1 MDAFEQQIA
10 ELQRRQQMAQQAT
23 GFNAP
28 QGKMVSGRYVKANP
42 LEYLAEALRGA
53 GQSRDSVMA
62 GEEMGA
68 LQDKRQKA
76 IADALRGFQSE
87 LNPSQAGT
95 GQTGMVNDALPP
107 KMQIGAQ
114 AQLPPRQPNMQ
125 AAFGHLMN
133 SNIGSLQSAGMTGML
148 SNAQEQAKLAQAQA
162 LHQQHMKILEQT
174 KGNPQ
179 AAAVAGVPD
188 ATIKSFYE
196 AKNYGRDKVKYEN
209 AGGSLIPVTEYGQ
222 PTNVPSIPMT
232 GNPFKDL
239 LVAGPD
245 GKPMVNQPMFNAK
258 NSLAKSGA
266 TRVDVDAR
274 NYNTQESEQSKVHG
288 KTLGDMRAEITKSGF
303 DAPRKLAQIE
313 RMQTLIGGMDAGG
326 KAAPVLA
333 DIASFANSLGIK
345 IDPKLGAKE
354 AAQALAMK
362 MASELKQPGTGP
374 MTDKDFENFVKQ
386 VPDLSKTPAGRQ
398 QIMTT
403 MKAALQRDMEA
414 AKFQRE
420 YAKANKGVIDDN
432 FFEVLADFYVKNPV
446 VTPALPATNA
456 RGQAMP
462 QGFRVIP

>member
-10 ELQRRQQMAQQAT
+10 ELQRRRQVGAQGA

-87 LNPSQAGT
+87 LNPSQSGT

-107 KMQIGAQ
+107 EMRIGAQ

-133 SNIGSLQSAGMTGML
+133 SNIGSLQSAGMSGML
-148 SNAQEQAKLAQAQA
+148 SNAQEQAKQAQAQA
-162 LHQQHMKILEQT
+162 MQQRQMQILKAAKT
-174 KGNPQ
+174 PQ
-179 AAAVAGVPD
+179 EALAMGVP
-188 ATIKSFYE
+188 FE
-196 AKNYGRDKVKYEN
+196 AVKNYYESPNIGREEIKYVDSN
-209 AGGSLIPVTEYGQ
+209 GTLIPTTKYGKAEG
-222 PTNVPSIPMT
+222 VPSIGPS
-232 GNPFKDL
+232 GNPYKDL

-245 GKPMVNQPMFNAK
+245 GKPVINQPMFGAK
-258 NSLAKSGA
+258 TSIAQAGKPA
-266 TRVDVDAR
+266 TYVDAR
-274 NYNTQESEQSKVHG
+274 NYNTQESEQSKIYG
-288 KTLGDMRAEITKSGF
+288 KGLGEMRADITKAGF
-303 DAPRKLAQIE
+303 EAPGKIAQID
-313 RMQTLIGGMDAGG
+313 RMNELIGAIDAGG
-326 KAAPVLA
+326 KATPLLS
-333 DIASFANSLGIK
+333 DIASFANSFGIK
-345 IDPKLGAKE
+345 LDPKLGVKE
-354 AAQALAMK
+354 ASQALAAK
-362 MASELKQPGTGP
+362 MASEIRKPGTGS
-374 MTDKDFENFVKQ
+374 TSDKDLESFVKQ
-386 VPDLSKTPAGRQ
+386 IPDLSKTPAGRQ

-414 AKFQRE
+414 SKFMRE

-432 FFEVLADFYVKNPV
+432 FFDALAEFYVKNPV

>member
-53 GQSRDSVMA
+53 GQSRDSVRA

-95 GQTGMVNDALPP
+95 GATGMVNDALPP
-107 KMQIGAQ
+107 EMQIGAQ

-148 SNAQEQAKLAQAQA
+148 SNAQEQAKLAREQA

-245 GKPMVNQPMFNAK
+245 GKPVVNEPMYA
-258 NSLAKSGA
+258 AKSRIANAGA
-266 TRVDVDAR
+266 AR
-274 NYNTQESEQSKVHG
+274 NSTTVINAGQKGYENESKLRQDFKGEPIYKDYN
-288 KTLGDMRAEITKSGF
+288 D
-303 DAPRKLAQIE
+303 
-313 RMQTLIGGMDAGG
+313 
-326 KAAPVLA
+326 
-333 DIASFANSLGIK
+333 
-345 IDPKLGAKE
+345 
-354 AAQALAMK
+354 
-362 MASELKQPGTGP
+362 
-374 MTDKDFENFVKQ
+374 
-386 VPDLSKTPAGRQ
+386 
-398 QIMTT
+398 
-403 MKAALQRDMEA
+403 MKAAHAQIKKGLSQANPIGDIAAATKIMKLLDPGSVVRESELAIAMSAAGRLDRLQNFADMYITGKKLTPTQRKEFSALSDELFA
-414 AKFQRE
+414 AAGDQYNKKRSE
-420 YAKANKGVIDDN
+420 YEGFAKRYDLSGD
-432 FFEVLADFYVKNPV
+432 VLGAPHEGNSP
-446 VTPALPATNA
+446 P
-456 RGQAMP
+456 AMP
-462 QGFRVIP
+462 TQDAVAAEIERRRKK

>member
-10 ELQRRQQMAQQAT
+10 ELQRRRQVGAQGA

-95 GQTGMVNDALPP
+95 GGTGMVNDALPP
-107 KMQIGAQ
+107 EMRIGAQ
-114 AQLPPRQPNMQ
+114 PQLPPRQPNMQ

-148 SNAQEQAKLAQAQA
+148 SNAQEQAKLAREQA

-245 GKPMVNQPMFNAK
+245 GKPVVNEPMYAAKSRIANAGAAR
-258 NSLAKSGA
+258 NSTTVINAGPKAFETELGKLDAGQLEKWRDNAQTAQNMLGTVANLRDAEKSGA
-266 TRVDVDAR
+266 YSGGGADTRLAVSNMIEGWTGIAPKGLVGSQI
-274 NYNTQESEQSKVHG
+274 YNAEANKLILDRV
-288 KTLGDMRAEITKSGF
+288 KTLGANPSNADREFIQKTVPQLATSSAARKQMADWMEEKAVKTIKLYKKADAYARQNSGLKGFNDIGDDAPSQQPEGIPTQDAIKAEIERR
-303 DAPRKLAQIE
+303 RK
-313 RMQTLIGGMDAGG
+313 
-326 KAAPVLA
+326 K
-333 DIASFANSLGIK
+333 
-345 IDPKLGAKE
+345 
-354 AAQALAMK
+354 
-362 MASELKQPGTGP
+362 
-374 MTDKDFENFVKQ
+374 
-386 VPDLSKTPAGRQ
+386 
-398 QIMTT
+398 
-403 MKAALQRDMEA
+403 
-414 AKFQRE
+414 
-420 YAKANKGVIDDN
+420 
-432 FFEVLADFYVKNPV
+432 
-446 VTPALPATNA
+446 
-456 RGQAMP
+456 
-462 QGFRVIP
+462 

>member
-10 ELQRRQQMAQQAT
+10 ELQRRRQVGAQGA

-95 GQTGMVNDALPP
+95 GATGMVNDALPP
-107 KMQIGAQ
+107 EMQIGAQ
-114 AQLPPRQPNMQ
+114 PQLPPRQPNMQ

-148 SNAQEQAKLAQAQA
+148 SNAQEQAKLAREQA

-245 GKPMVNQPMFNAK
+245 GKPVINQPMFGAK
-258 NSLAKSGA
+258 TSIAQAGKPA
-266 TRVDVDAR
+266 TYVDAR

-288 KTLGDMRAEITKSGF
+288 KTLGDMRAEITKAGF
-303 DAPRKLAQIE
+303 EAPGKIAQID
-313 RMQTLIGGMDAGG
+313 RMNELIGAIDAGG
-326 KAAPVLA
+326 KATPLLS
-333 DIASFANSLGIK
+333 DIASFANSFGIK
-345 IDPKLGAKE
+345 LDPKLGVKE
-354 AAQALAMK
+354 ASQALAAK
-362 MASELKQPGTGP
+362 MASEIRKPGTGS
-374 MTDKDFENFVKQ
+374 TSDKDLESFVKQ
-386 VPDLSKTPAGRQ
+386 IPDLSKTPAGRQ

-432 FFEVLADFYVKNPV
+432 FFDALAEFYVKNPV

>member
-10 ELQRRQQMAQQAT
+10 ELQRRRQVGAQGA

-68 LQDKRQKA
+68 LQDKRPKA

-95 GQTGMVNDALPP
+95 GGTGMVNDALPP
-107 KMQIGAQ
+107 EMRIGAQ
-114 AQLPPRQPNMQ
+114 PQITRQPNMQ

-148 SNAQEQAKLAQAQA
+148 SNAQEQAKQAQAQA
-162 LHQQHMKILEQT
+162 LQQRQMQILKT
-174 KGNPQ
+174 AKTPQ
-179 AAAVAGVPD
+179 EALAAGVPFE
-188 ATIKSFYE
+188 AVKNFYE
-196 AKNYGRDKVKYEN
+196 SPNIGREEIKYVDSN
-209 AGGSLIPVTEYGQ
+209 GTLIPTTKYGKAEG
-222 PTNVPSIPMT
+222 VPSIGPS

-274 NYNTQESEQSKVHG
+274 NYNTQESEQSKAYG
-288 KTLGDMRAEITKSGF
+288 KTLGEMRGAITQSGF
-303 DAPRKLAQIE
+303 DAPRKLAQID
-313 RMQTLIGGMDAGG
+313 RMQALIGGMDSGG

-354 AAQALAMK
+354 AAEALAMK

-374 MTDKDFENFVKQ
+374 MTDKDFDNFVKQ
-386 VPDLSKTPAGRQ
+386 VPGLSKTPSGRQ

-403 MKAALQRDMEA
+403 MKAALQRDLEA
-414 AKFQRE
+414 SKFMRE
-420 YAKANKGVIDDN
+420 YAKANNGAIDDN
-432 FFEVLADFYVKNPV
+432 FYDAMADFYVKNPV
-446 VTPALPATNA
+446 VTPALPETNA
-456 RGQAMP
+456 RGEAMP
-462 QGFRVIP
+462 KGFRVIP